1 MINKT
6 NTEKFIEEAQK
17 LNPNIDFTLTYAP
30 YNRIRIAYECKIH
43 GRGMQ
48 SQKKALAG
56 ECCESCIE
64 DKKSAELKN
73 RIVDAVSKTHPNV
86 ELSRIKN
93 LNNETMVTVY
103 CKKCG
108 NRKTEV
114 WRFKGAAPCETC
126 NTTES

>member
-30 YNRIRIAYECKIH
+30 NNVGRIAYECKIH

-48 SQKKALAG
+48 FQKKVLIG
-56 ECCESCIE
+56 ECCESCIK
-64 DKKSAELKN
+64 DKESAELKN

-86 ELSRIKN
+86 DLSRIKN
-93 LNNETMVTVY
+93 LDNETLVTVY
-103 CKKCG
+103 CKNCG
-108 NRKTEV
+108 NRKTKV
-114 WRFKGAAPCETC
+114 WRFKSATPCKIC
-126 NTTES
+126 NTTEI